1 MIQKI
6 RSSINTYGLLSAFS
20 ISMFVLVMFA
30 FDHADYATVFFIPNA
45 YAINNT
51 EEIGG
56 LATTVDLGSPF
67 LVQKYQHDPEPPKS
81 ESEPNLYVN
90 HTNEGI
96 INGNLSVVHVGNDT
110 ETLRNNNTVYLQGN
124 YSLTSHNGM
133 DTASYDFQG
142 IGTYGP
148 NDTYE
153 SKGVAIFDENAT
165 GKLSSL
171 ANSVA
176 IYKVKVDSNDNGAFL
191 MWHWK

>member
-30 FDHADYATVFFIPNA
+30 FDHSNYATVFFIPNA

-56 LATTVDLGSPF
+56 LATTVDIGSPF
-67 LVQKYQHDPEPPKS
+67 FVQKYQHDPEPPKS

-110 ETLRNNNTVYLQGN
+110 ETLRNNNTVHLQGN

-153 SKGVAIFDENAT
+153 SKGVAIFDEVAT

-176 IYKVKVDSNDNGAFL
+176 IYKVKVDGNDKGAFL

>member
-30 FDHADYATVFFIPNA
+30 FDHSNYATVFFIPNA

-56 LATTVDLGSPF
+56 LATTVDIGSPF
-67 LVQKYQHDPEPPKS
+67 FVQKYQHDPEPPKS

-90 HTNEGI
+90 HTNDGI

-110 ETLRNNNTVYLQGN
+110 ETLRNNNTVHLQGN

-133 DTASYDFQG
+133 DTASYNFEG

-153 SKGVAIFDENAT
+153 SKGVAIFNENAT
-165 GKLSSL
+165 GELSSL

-176 IYKVKVDSNDNGAFL
+176 IYKVKVDANDNGAFL

>member
-30 FDHADYATVFFIPNA
+30 FDHSNYATVFFIPNA

-56 LATTVDLGSPF
+56 LATTVDIGSPF
-67 LVQKYQHDPEPPKS
+67 FVQKYQHDPEPPKS

-90 HTNEGI
+90 HTNDGI

-133 DTASYDFQG
+133 DTASYNFEG

-148 NDTYE
+148 NDTYQ
-153 SKGVAIFDENAT
+153 SKGVAIFNENAT
-165 GKLSSL
+165 GELSSL

-176 IYKVKVDSNDNGAFL
+176 IYKVKVDANDNGAFL